1 MKKVDMEA
9 KLESLVAEINKIKNS
24 VISAG
29 RDPWPEE
36 TAEIEELRSHIR
48 NLEEIKRDLLK
59 SEKDNR

>member
-1 MKKVDMEA
+1 MKKSRLEL
-9 KLESLVAEINKIKNS
+9 KLESLMAEINKIKNPI
-24 VISAG
+24 ISAG

-59 SEKDNR
+59 SQKDNR